1 MKLTP
6 ALLKV
11 QEKMQPGVIT
21 GEGFF
26 GDDMR
31 SIVDIIQ
38 KDEETFASLGLD
50 WDNVVDVLQLLFDEG
65 AKGFGGDVIV
75 KEEVAVTV
83 AEARGYL
90 PCPFG
95 DGLHRKHIAEIRHMA
110 SNEKLV
116 ISKLS
121 LHLMGKHHFLQ
132 GMGSTFRCEPQAIK
146 KVLGGFLKSGSN
158 Q

>member
-1 MKLTP
+1 MKITP

-11 QEKMQPGVIT
+11 QEKMKPGVIT
-21 GEGFF
+21 GEGFL
-26 GDDMR
+26 GDDTR

-50 WDNVVDVLQLLFDEG
+50 WDRVVAVLQLLFEEG
-65 AKGFGGDVIV
+65 EKGLGGDVIV
-75 KEEVAVTV
+75 KGEVAVTV
-83 AEARGYL
+83 TEARGYL

-95 DGLHRKHIAEIRHMA
+95 DGLHRKHIAGIRHMG
-110 SNEKLV
+110 SNEQLV

-121 LHLMGKHHFLQ
+121 LHLMEKHHFLQ
-132 GMGSTFRCEPQAIK
+132 GRGSAFRCEPQAIK
-146 KVLGGFLKSGSN
+146 KVLGGFLTGGSG